1 MAGRR
6 SSGSYTRQRSP
17 YDKSRGFLFTF
28 LSNIFCNF
36 QVMLLILCVTVV
48 GLLISRFRT
57 NDTNYTT
64 PEKGAAAPAAPA
76 KSPVADEA
84 PANEDSQFYGGGIR
98 VKIPPR
104 KTRAAAAA

>member
-17 YDKSRGFLFTF
+17 YDKSRGFLCTV

-48 GLLISRFRT
+48 GLLISRFRV
-57 NDTNYTT
+57 NDTSSTT
-64 PEKGAAAPAAPA
+64 PEKGAAAHVAPV
-76 KSPVADEA
+76 KNPVADEA
-84 PANEDSQFYGGGIR
+84 PANEDSPFYDGGIR

-104 KTRAAAAA
+104 KTRAAAPA